1 MTTPSGRLAHV
12 ELDEE
17 SFSAIG
23 PDAQHERRIAIL
35 DLIEDNSFAPV
46 DEPDGEFRLRIS
58 ADEARLVFAVERED
72 GAKVA
77 APTIPVA
84 QLRSVIRDYFTV
96 CQSYYEAIRTAGPAR
111 IETLDMG
118 RRALHDEGAET
129 LREGLARHVAIDMGT
144 ARRLFTLIC
153 ALRMRG

>member
-1 MTTPSGRLAHV
+1 VSAPGGRLVHV
-12 ELDEE
+12 ELDAE

-23 PDAQHERRIAIL
+23 PDAEHERRVAIF
-35 DLIEDNSFAPV
+35 DLIEENSFAPV
-46 DEPDGEFRLRIS
+46 GEPDGAFRLRIG
-58 ADEARLVFAVERED
+58 ADEARVVFSVERED
-72 GAKVA
+72 GALV
-77 APTIPVA
+77 TNVSLPVA
-84 QLRSVIRDYFTV
+84 MLRAVIRDYFTV
-96 CQSYYEAIRTAGPAR
+96 CQSYYEAIRSAGPAR

-129 LREGLARHVAIDMGT
+129 LREGLARHVAVDMNT

>member
-1 MTTPSGRLAHV
+1 MTTPSGRLVHI

-23 PDAQHERRIAIL
+23 SDAEHERRVAIF
-35 DLIEDNSFAPV
+35 DLIEENSFAPV
-46 DEPDGEFRLRIS
+46 DDPDGEFRLRIS
-58 ADEARLVFAVERED
+58 ADESRLVFAVERD
-72 GAKVA
+72 GGNKV
-77 APTIPVA
+77 TTLTVPVA

-129 LREGLARHVAIDMGT
+129 LRDGLARHVAIDMGT